1 MGKLTMTR
9 RTFAKMTAATAAA
22 VGIAGTGTALAGFK
36 IPDWQDYKKA
46 FQGERRIGCVGC
58 GRAVRPIER
67 SLATGTSRRASL
79 QCVPHLLG

>member
-22 VGIAGTGTALAGFK
+22 VGIAGTSIALAGFK

-46 FQGERRIGCVGC
+46 FP
-58 GRAVRPIER
+58 GRAAHGMRGLRPR
-67 SLATGTSRRASL
+67 CPPYRTQSCSRNFQAGFTSMCTPSS
-79 QCVPHLLG
+79 